1 MATSTPTL
9 DGIHHLQIAVTHL
22 DASLAWWEQLFG
34 AERQEYLD
42 HAAPDG
48 FRSAYI
54 LLIPGV
60 NIPLQLVLDPEAAKA
75 GAGLDPMALAVATEL
90 DLYRWA
96 ERLDEIG
103 TPHSP
108 VLRGFVGWLLILRD
122 PDGLSIRLYSR
133 ETHEWDPTKVDH
145 DATWMAPPAAGL
157 PANG

>member
-75 GAGLDPMALAVATEL
+75 GAGLDPMALAVAPEL

-108 VLRGFVGWLLILRD
+108 VLRGFVGWLLRVVCSVRLCWEPRYTERRVRD
-122 PDGLSIRLYSR
+122 
-133 ETHEWDPTKVDH
+133 
-145 DATWMAPPAAGL
+145 
-157 PANG
+157 